1 MRVFEIWHL
10 VGFYSGILIVGFIP
24 MTKMTLGA
32 ILTLFGAFF
41 PRFAHGKDDYA
52 GHASVRVGERITVDF
67 HGTLRFS
74 VIVAGIV
81 LIAASVVE
89 GTAKWWE
96 AGAPGATE
104 LNHVVELDTADVPAA
119 IFEQVTGIPLKVDV
133 PRSVITDDLPEA
145 FHTYTTTRWICRAAD
160 DGKQPSGEAFSPSE
174 CLPILREFQTD
185 LEELP

>member
-10 VGFYSGILIVGFIP
+10 VGFYVGILIVSFIP
-24 MTKMTLGA
+24 MAKMTLGA

-104 LNHVVELDTADVPAA
+104 LMRM
-119 IFEQVTGIPLKVDV
+119 F
-133 PRSVITDDLPEA
+133 S
-145 FHTYTTTRWICRAAD
+145 FRWEHSRAAV
-160 DGKQPSGEAFSPSE
+160 
-174 CLPILREFQTD
+174 
-185 LEELP
+185 LENRMTAALLAQ